1 MEKLP
6 IFMKLPYGISS
17 VNIETFKLFYGK
29 IRVRVDKDTLMPP
42 FANAQ
47 VRTADAGGWYYVHI
61 RWITSDTSVHQA
73 NVKEL
78 NMFLK
83 SVMQRRLDIKYG
95 FATPEEESSAMD
107 EWFNDVEKKEEMDR
121 FYEEYKREKELN
133 AFEAQSYE
141 G

>member
-1 MEKLP
+1 MDKF
-6 IFMKLPYGISS
+6 IKLPYGISS
-17 VNIETFKLFYGK
+17 VNIETFKLFYAK

-61 RWITSDTSVHQA
+61 RWITSDAFVHYE
-73 NVKEL
+73 NIKEL

-95 FATPEEESSAMD
+95 FATPAEESSAMD
-107 EWFNDVEKKEEMDR
+107 HWFEQMEKKEEYDR
-121 FYEEYKREKELN
+121 FMQDLKNETELN
-133 AFEAQSYE
+133 AFESQSYE
-141 G
+141 A

>member
-1 MEKLP
+1 MDKL
-6 IFMKLPYGISS
+6 ITLPYGISS
-17 VNIETFKLFYGK
+17 VNIETFKLFYAK

-61 RWITSDTSVHQA
+61 RWITSDTNVHSA
-73 NVKEL
+73 NIREL

-95 FATPEEESSAMD
+95 FATPAEESSAMD
-107 EWFNDVEKKEEMDR
+107 HWFEQMKQKEDHDR
-121 FYEEYKREKELN
+121 FMQDLKNEKELN
-133 AFEAQSYE
+133 AFEMQSYE

>member
-1 MEKLP
+1 MDKL
-6 IFMKLPYGISS
+6 ITLPYGISS
-17 VNIETFKLFYGK
+17 VNIETFKLFYAK

-61 RWITSDTSVHQA
+61 RWITSDTNVHTA
-73 NVKEL
+73 NIREL

-95 FATPEEESSAMD
+95 FATPAEESSAMD
-107 EWFNDVEKKEEMDR
+107 HWFEQMEKKEEYDR
-121 FYEEYKREKELN
+121 FMQDLKNEKELN
-133 AFEAQSYE
+133 AFESQSYE
-141 G
+141 A

>member
-1 MEKLP
+1 MDKL
-6 IFMKLPYGISS
+6 ITLPYGISS
-17 VNIETFKLFYGK
+17 VNIETFKLFYAK

-61 RWITSDTSVHQA
+61 RWITSDTNVHSA
-73 NVKEL
+73 NIQEL

-95 FATPEEESSAMD
+95 FATPAEESSAMD
-107 EWFNDVEKKEEMDR
+107 HWFEQMEKKEEYDR
-121 FYEEYKREKELN
+121 FMQDLKNEKELN
-133 AFEAQSYE
+133 ALESQSYE
-141 G
+141 A

>member
-1 MEKLP
+1 MDKL
-6 IFMKLPYGISS
+6 ITLPYGISS
-17 VNIETFKLFYGK
+17 VNIETFKLFYAK

-61 RWITSDTSVHQA
+61 RWITSDTNVHSA
-73 NVKEL
+73 NIREL

-95 FATPEEESSAMD
+95 FATPAEESSAMD
-107 EWFNDVEKKEEMDR
+107 HWFEQMEKKEEYDR
-121 FYEEYKREKELN
+121 FMQDLKNEKELN
-133 AFEAQSYE
+133 AFESQSYE
-141 G
+141 A

>member
-1 MEKLP
+1 MDNKV
-6 IFMKLPYGISS
+6 ITLPYGISS
-17 VNIETFKLFYGK
+17 VNIETFKLFYAK

-47 VRTADAGGWYYVHI
+47 VRTADAGQWYYVHI
-61 RWITSDTSVHQA
+61 RWITSDTNVHSA
-73 NVKEL
+73 NIREL

-95 FATPEEESSAMD
+95 FATPAEESSAMD
-107 EWFNDVEKKEEMDR
+107 HWFEQMKQKDDYDR
-121 FYEEYKREKELN
+121 FMQDLKNEKELN
-133 AFEAQSYE
+133 AFEMQSYE

>member
-1 MEKLP
+1 MDKL
-6 IFMKLPYGISS
+6 ITLPYGISS
-17 VNIETFKLFYGK
+17 VNIETFKLFYAK

-61 RWITSDTSVHQA
+61 RWITSDTNVHSA
-73 NVKEL
+73 NIREL

-95 FATPEEESSAMD
+95 FATPAEESSAMD
-107 EWFNDVEKKEEMDR
+107 HWFEQMKQKDDYDR
-121 FYEEYKREKELN
+121 FMQDLKNEKELN
-133 AFEAQSYE
+133 AFESQSYE
-141 G
+141 A